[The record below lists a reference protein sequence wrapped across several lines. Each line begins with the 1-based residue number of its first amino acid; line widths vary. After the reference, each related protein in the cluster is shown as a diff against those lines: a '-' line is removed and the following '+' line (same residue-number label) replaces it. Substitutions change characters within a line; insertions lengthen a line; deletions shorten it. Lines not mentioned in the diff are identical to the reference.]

1 MSVLS
6 SRVNRSLELIE
17 KIDFKGD
24 IVDSTKKMLSALV
37 IIIQTQQRQIND
49 LEEQLEKLKRTR

>member
-1 MSVLS
+1 VSVLS